1 MKKDRHYYYQELE
14 TNNNLAL
21 DKEWLKKALICTL
34 EEHANW
40 DISENSLERIL
51 NNKKYTKNDYLDFIS
66 MNNKLI
72 AKDLRILEKIDIE
85 FKDIK
90 ETQINFIE
98 PKYNKSDF
106 PNMRDSGF
114 LKSTIDYTIAHYE
127 FENYRILKIAE
138 KIKDLIDE
146 HFILYDY
153 KGNIRTNSSKVI
165 NLLNGL
171 HPNGIEL
178 EGDLLNIDDNLLDI
192 KISTVNK
199 QQKLDN
205 EVQYWHMQ
213 LHPDHQ
219 SWGKEEE
226 LLTNLSLIGLG
237 KTKSEQ
243 AYKDFEKMRPNDI
256 VLIKNGSRPIALVRV
271 IGNLESLNENKDETK
286 HLDWFK
292 YRRKIS
298 VLEFARES
306 MADFPQPRGTLS
318 IAKNKSTETYQ
329 YIDNWF
335 NSISSTKNT
344 IAMPKQI
351 NIKNA
356 TPAFGVKAIAK
367 ILSEIIANI
376 PDKSGMMVGIFGKWG
391 RGKTYLVDKI
401 WEDIVDNKDLNY
413 KRVNFSAWKYQDT
426 KESWAYLYEVMMN
439 QYLIEGKQNNH
450 FKNFKLKYIK
460 LWKLNLQKHK
470 WFPIISFSMVL
481 IFSIYWNFFDGK
493 IEFIKLILSSFG
505 IIVSIKLLFFYLHQK
520 TTAIGLFDKYFSKKS
535 YTDYLGLQA
544 EVENELE
551 NLVKTWLP
559 TISNKEKIILF
570 VDDIDRCNI
579 EQIISIVDGLRVILD
594 NKEIHTRLLIITAI
608 DEEIL
613 RQALSHKYSTITDE
627 ATIKLMYKEYLEKVF
642 IIGIK
647 LNQLEDDEIEEFL
660 TKIIPELNDKNLVK
674 NEQITSDEI
683 IKPEES
689 AIFNEVENTNF
700 SNMEKNVKNISEDDF
715 ELTKEEK
722 NYLIKSI
729 KNLDNA
735 TPRKIRIFYYKYLIL
750 KQLFHSRLEEKNLF
764 DQWDINN
771 DEKVIMD
778 ILIHISNQKPLD
790 DFNYDGINM
799 KLIETLKYTSNM
811 VSTL

>member
-1 MKKDRHYYYQELE
+1 MKKDRHYYYQELKS
-14 TNNNLAL
+14 NNELAL
-21 DKEWLKKALICTL
+21 NKEWLKKALKCTL
-34 EEHANW
+34 EEHVNW
-40 DISENSLERIL
+40 AISENSLEQIL
-51 NNKKYTKNDYLDFIS
+51 DNKKYTKNDYLDFIS

-72 AKDLRILEKIDIE
+72 AKDLRVLEKIDTE
-85 FKDIK
+85 FEDTK
-90 ETQINFIE
+90 ETKINFIE

-106 PNMRDSGF
+106 PNMRDGGF
-114 LKSTIDYTIAHYE
+114 VRSTIDYTIAHYE
-127 FENYRILKIAE
+127 FENYRIFKIAE
-138 KIKDLIDE
+138 KIKDFIDE

-153 KGNIRTNSSKVI
+153 KGNVRTNSLKVI

-171 HPNGIEL
+171 YPNGIEL
-178 EGDLLNIDDNLLDI
+178 EGDLLNIDDGLLEI
-192 KISTVNK
+192 KINPVNK
-199 QQKLDN
+199 QQNLDN

-213 LHPDHQ
+213 LHPDYQ
-219 SWGKEEE
+219 SWGKEKE
-226 LLTNLSLIGLG
+226 LLEELSLIGLG
-237 KTKSEQ
+237 KTKSEH
-243 AYKDFEKMRPNDI
+243 AYKDFEKMRLNDI
-256 VLIKNGSRPIALVRV
+256 VLIKNGSEPIALVRV
-271 IGNLESLNENKDETK
+271 IGNLESLNENKDEIK

-292 YRRKIS
+292 YRRKVN
-298 VLEFARES
+298 VLEFARQGMDE
-306 MADFPQPRGTLS
+306 FPQPRGTLS
-318 IAKNKSTETYQ
+318 IAKNKDTDTYK

-335 NSISSTKNT
+335 NSISSKST

-376 PDKSGMMVGIFGKWG
+376 PDKSGMMVGVFGKWG

-401 WEDIVDNKDLNY
+401 WEDIIDNKDLNY
-413 KRVNFSAWKYQDT
+413 KRITFSAWKYQDT

-439 QYLIEGKQNNH
+439 QYLIEGKQNN
-450 FKNFKLKYIK
+450 FIKDFILKYTK

-470 WFPIISFSMVL
+470 WFPIISFSMIF
-481 IFSIYWNFFDGK
+481 IFSIYWNFCNGK
-493 IEFIKLILSSFG
+493 IEFIKFLLSSFG
-505 IIVSIKLLFFYLHQK
+505 IIISIKLLLLYFHQK
-520 TTAIGLFDKYFSKKS
+520 TTAIGLFNKYFSKKS
-535 YTDYLGLQA
+535 YSDFLGLQA

-551 NLVKTWLP
+551 NLVKTWIP
-559 TISNKEKIILF
+559 NTSNKEKIILF

-594 NKEIHTRLLIITAI
+594 NPEIHTRLIIVTAI

-613 RQALSHKYSTITDE
+613 RQALIHKYSTIKDE
-627 ATIKLMYKEYLEKVF
+627 TTIKLMYKEYLEKVF

-660 TKIIPELNDKNLVK
+660 IKIIPELNDKESIESEKIILDDTIIHEEPTIK
-674 NEQITSDEI
+674 NKIENTSF
-683 IKPEES
+683 S
-689 AIFNEVENTNF
+689 AIDNDG
-700 SNMEKNVKNISEDDF
+700 KHISEDDL

-750 KQLFHSRLEEKNLF
+750 KKLFHTRLE
-764 DQWDINN
+764 
-771 DEKVIMD
+771 EKVIMD
-778 ILIHISNQKPLD
+778 ILIHISNQKSLD

-799 KLIETLKYTSNM
+799 KLIEALKYTSNM
-811 VSTL
+811 VSAL